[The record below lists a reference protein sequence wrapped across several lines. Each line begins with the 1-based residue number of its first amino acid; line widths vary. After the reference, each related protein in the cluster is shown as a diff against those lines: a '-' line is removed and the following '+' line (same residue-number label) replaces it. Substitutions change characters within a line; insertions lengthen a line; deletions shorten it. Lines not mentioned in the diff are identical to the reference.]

1 MQIWQSLHSCLLLLG
16 CCSLTTAAI
25 GFCKPCLQKRSPAT
39 VHMQNFETYTDFP
52 RYFGL
57 TMDVAGLKTRLD
69 GGHCVV
75 SGSALAFLSR
85 AANNVKIKV
94 C

>member
-1 MQIWQSLHSCLLLLG
+1 MG
-16 CCSLTTAAI
+16 CCSSTTAAI
-25 GFCKPCLQKRSPAT
+25 VSCKVCLQKHSPAT

-57 TMDVAGLKTRLD
+57 TMDIAGLKTRLD

-85 AANNVKIKV
+85 AAYNVKIKV